1 MKFLIYLH
9 IDNQPLIV
17 PQKTGKTA
25 KGGIKATQKS
35 SPSYPAEAVLCS
47 CCNTAQRG
55 YLPHRKTAD
64 SGELMTLM
72 ALEKK
77 TSCTDSVL
85 CTATQ
90 VVVLWQFFMNKKAQ
104 WAGSHCNKPCNA
116 LAVFS
121 HLMAG
126 GSQKESYLGCVW
138 LIKQKVRQHCCCFS
152 LVLLGTFISFL
163 QNSPEAYQRVTAY
176 RANLEYHKR

>member
-90 VVVLWQFFMNKKAQ
+90 VVVL
-104 WAGSHCNKPCNA
+104 
-116 LAVFS
+116 
-121 HLMAG
+121 
-126 GSQKESYLGCVW
+126 
-138 LIKQKVRQHCCCFS
+138 
-152 LVLLGTFISFL
+152 
-163 QNSPEAYQRVTAY
+163 
-176 RANLEYHKR
+176 

>member
-1 MKFLIYLH
+1 MCVPKDWKDSNGRNQGYPEVQSFLPYRSCSVLLLSH
-9 IDNQPLIV
+9 C
-17 PQKTGKTA
+17 TA
-25 KGGIKATQKS
+25 WP
-35 SPSYPAEAVLCS
+35 SPSSQDCWL
-47 CCNTAQRG
+47 QFG
-55 YLPHRKTAD
+55 
-64 SGELMTLM
+64 SGE
-72 ALEKK
+72 E

-90 VVVLWQFFMNKKAQ
+90 VLVPWQFFMNKKAQ

-121 HLMAG
+121 QLMAA
-126 GSQKESYLGCVW
+126 GSQKEPNLGCVC
-138 LIKQKVRQHCCCFS
+138 LIKHKVRQHCCFFS
-152 LVLLGTFISFL
+152 LVLLRTFISFL